1 MKKLLVVL
9 IFILL
14 PSTLLAANAINTTDN
29 TNTNTVNLIG
39 PVQVP
44 GEQELSYRT
53 APYLPAIPFMD
64 HPGYTGGGPTKGWN
78 SQEGTAL
85 PFILNS
91 NPDKQW
97 TITYEFSW
105 SSPKSKVDKVA
116 EKEYPAQESVKVFN
130 GDKNLKDIKYKTIA
144 SIVTYGD
151 ELTTMACFSEAIYQT
166 MQVGGN
172 AFVLLT
178 AGSTQ
183 GVWSRTIGIGG
194 SSAGNFGMGGREAYS
209 AGTAIGYS
217 SNTGRPVFQTFVQ
230 GVAILIE

>member
-9 IFILL
+9 MFIFL
-14 PSTLLAANAINTTDN
+14 PSTLMAANAINTTDN
-29 TNTNTVNLIG
+29 TNTNTLNLIG

-53 APYLPAIPFMD
+53 APYLPSLPFLD

-78 SQEGTAL
+78 SQEGTTL
-85 PFILNS
+85 PFILNN
-91 NPDKQW
+91 NPGKEW
-97 TITYEFSW
+97 VAVHEFSW
-105 SSPKSKVDKVA
+105 NSVKSKVDKVT
-116 EKEYPAQESVKVFN
+116 ETDHPVQESVKVFN
-130 GDKNLKDIKYKTIA
+130 GDSALKGIKFKTIA
-144 SIVTYGD
+144 SIATYGD
-151 ELTTMACFSEAIYQT
+151 ELTTMACFSEALYQT
-166 MQVGGN
+166 MKAGGN
-172 AFVLLT
+172 AFVILT

-183 GVWSRTIGIGG
+183 GVWSRTIGLGG

-209 AGTAIGYS
+209 AGTALGYS